1 MGYEPRGRDANRR
14 NKLLLL
20 GNIAK
25 IFNTLGSNVVK
36 QARANLKKKKK
47 GGGELEK
54 SLGYK
59 VKGNSVEFTLTD
71 YWEFV
76 DAGVKGKGGT
86 KADGKAWK
94 LKKVTNNKFKYTDK
108 KPPFMAFNGWTIRKG
123 IAPRDA
129 KGKFTS
135 RKSLLYAIANSVYH
149 TGIETTHFFTDA
161 LDNEVLKLG
170 DEIGEAFALDLIDG
184 MNIKSDN
191 VTITK

>member
-1 MGYEPRGRDANRR
+1 LDNL
-14 NKLLLL
+14 K
-20 GNIAK
+20 K
-25 IFNTLGSNVVK
+25 IFDKLGSNVVT
-36 QARANLKKKKK
+36 QARVNLKKKKK
-47 GGGELEK
+47 GDSNLSK
-54 SLGYK
+54 NLSYK
-59 VKGNSVEFTLTD
+59 VKRNSIEFTLAE
-71 YWEFV
+71 YWEYV
-76 DAGVKGKGGT
+76 DAGVKGVGGT
-86 KADGKAWK
+86 KADGKAWR
-94 LKKVTNNKFKYTDK
+94 LKKVTNSKFKYKTK

-129 KGKFTS
+129 KGKFMK

-184 MNIKSDN
+184 MNIKSNN

>member
-1 MGYEPRGRDANRR
+1 MD
-14 NKLLLL
+14 
-20 GNIAK
+20 NIKK
-25 IFNTLGSNVVK
+25 IFNKLGSKVVI
-36 QARANLKKKKK
+36 QAKANLKKKKK
-47 GGGELEK
+47 GGGELDK
-54 SLGYK
+54 TLSYK
-59 VKGNSVEFTLTD
+59 LSGNTIEFTLAD

-86 KADGKAWK
+86 KANGKAWK
-94 LKKVTNNKFKYTDK
+94 LKKVTNNKFKYRDK

>member
-1 MGYEPRGRDANRR
+1 LESVT
-14 NKLLLL
+14 
-20 GNIAK
+20 K
-25 IFNTLGSNVVK
+25 IFDTLGSNVVK

-47 GGGELEK
+47 GDSNLSK
-54 SLGYK
+54 NLSYK
-59 VKGNSVEFTLTD
+59 VKGSSIEFVLAD

-86 KADGKAWK
+86 KADGSAWK
-94 LKKVTNNKFKYTDK
+94 LKKVTNNKFKYRNK

-123 IAPRDA
+123 IAPRDS
-129 KGKFTS
+129 KGRLMK
-135 RKSLLYAIANSVYH
+135 RKGLLYAIANSVYH

>member
-1 MGYEPRGRDANRR
+1 
-14 NKLLLL
+14 L
-20 GNIAK
+20 GGIAK
-25 IFNTLGSNVVK
+25 IFDTLGSNVVK

-47 GGGELEK
+47 GDSNLSK
-54 SLGYK
+54 NLSYK
-59 VKGNSVEFTLTD
+59 VKGSSIEFTLSD
-71 YWEFV
+71 YWEYV
-76 DAGVKGKGGT
+76 DAGVKGVGGT

-94 LKKVTNNKFKYTDK
+94 LKKVTNNKFKYTNK

-123 IAPRDA
+123 IAPRDS
-129 KGKFTS
+129 KGRLMK
-135 RKSLLYAIANSVYH
+135 RRGLLQAIANSVYH

>member
-1 MGYEPRGRDANRR
+1 MGSV
-14 NKLLLL
+14 K
-20 GNIAK
+20 K

-47 GGGELEK
+47 GDSNLSK
-54 SLGYK
+54 NLSYK
-59 VKGNSVEFTLTD
+59 VKGNSLEFTLAD

-76 DAGVKGKGGT
+76 DAGVKGVGGKRADKKVKGKKVTG
-86 KADGKAWK
+86 AAWK
-94 LKKVTNNKFKYTDK
+94 LKKVTNNKFKYKDK

-123 IAPRDA
+123 IAPRNK
-129 KGKFTS
+129 KGQLMK

-170 DEIGEAFALDLIDG
+170 DDIGEAFALDLIDA

>member
-1 MGYEPRGRDANRR
+1 MDNL
-14 NKLLLL
+14 K
-20 GNIAK
+20 K
-25 IFNTLGSNVVK
+25 IFDKLGSNVVT

-47 GGGELEK
+47 GGGELDK
-54 SLGYK
+54 SLKYK
-59 VKGNSVEFTLTD
+59 LKGKGIEFTLAD
-71 YWEFV
+71 YWEYV
-76 DAGVKGKGGT
+76 DAGVKGKGGS
-86 KADGKAWK
+86 KASEMGVKLKSPKPWK
-94 LKKVTNNKFKYTDK
+94 LKKVTNNKFKYRDK

-129 KGKFTS
+129 KGKFMK

-184 MNIKSDN
+184 MNIKSNN

>member
-1 MGYEPRGRDANRR
+1 MGG
-14 NKLLLL
+14 
-20 GNIAK
+20 IAK

-47 GGGELEK
+47 GDSNLSK
-54 SLGYK
+54 NLSYK
-59 VKGNSVEFTLTD
+59 VKGSSIEFTLAD

-76 DAGVKGKGGT
+76 DAGVKGVGGT

-123 IAPRDA
+123 IAPRNK
-129 KGKFTS
+129 KGQLMK

>member
-1 MGYEPRGRDANRR
+1 LDNL
-14 NKLLLL
+14 K
-20 GNIAK
+20 K
-25 IFNTLGSNVVK
+25 IFDKLGSNVVA
-36 QARANLKKKKK
+36 QARVNLKKKKK
-47 GGGELEK
+47 GDSNLSK
-54 SLGYK
+54 NLSYK
-59 VKGNSVEFTLTD
+59 VKRNSIEFTLAE
-71 YWEFV
+71 YWEYV
-76 DAGVKGKGGT
+76 DAGVKGVGGT
-86 KADGKAWK
+86 KADGKAWR
-94 LKKVTNNKFKYTDK
+94 LKKVTNSKFKYKTK

-129 KGKFTS
+129 KGKFMK

-184 MNIKSDN
+184 MNIKSNN

>member
-1 MGYEPRGRDANRR
+1 
-14 NKLLLL
+14 L
-20 GNIAK
+20 GGIAK
-25 IFNTLGSNVVK
+25 IFDTLGSNVVK

-47 GGGELEK
+47 GDSNLSK
-54 SLGYK
+54 NLSYK
-59 VKGNSVEFTLTD
+59 VKGSSIEFTLSD
-71 YWEFV
+71 YWEYV
-76 DAGVKGKGGT
+76 DAGVKGVGGT

-94 LKKVTNNKFKYTDK
+94 LKKVTNNKFKYTNK

-123 IAPRDA
+123 IAPRDS
-129 KGKFTS
+129 KGRLMK
-135 RKSLLYAIANSVYH
+135 RKGLLYAIANSVYH

-170 DEIGEAFALDLIDG
+170 DKIGEAFALDLIDG

>member
-1 MGYEPRGRDANRR
+1 MD
-14 NKLLLL
+14 
-20 GNIAK
+20 NIKK
-25 IFNTLGSNVVK
+25 IFNKLGSKVVI
-36 QARANLKKKKK
+36 QAKANLKKKKK

-54 SLGYK
+54 SLRYK
-59 VKGNSVEFTLTD
+59 VKRSSIEFTLAD

-86 KADGKAWK
+86 KADGKAWR
-94 LKKVTNNKFKYTDK
+94 LKKVTNSKFKYRNK
-108 KPPFMAFNGWTIRKG
+108 KPPFMAFNGWSIRKG
-123 IAPRDA
+123 IAPRDT
-129 KGKFTS
+129 KGRFTS

>member
-1 MGYEPRGRDANRR
+1 MGSVT
-14 NKLLLL
+14 
-20 GNIAK
+20 K
-25 IFNTLGSNVVK
+25 IFDTLGSNVVK

-47 GGGELEK
+47 GDSNLSK
-54 SLGYK
+54 NLSYK
-59 VKGNSVEFTLTD
+59 VKGSSIEFILAD
-71 YWEFV
+71 YWEYV

-123 IAPRDA
+123 IAPRDS
-129 KGKFTS
+129 KGRLMK
-135 RKSLLYAIANSVYH
+135 RKGLLYAIANSVYH

>member
-1 MGYEPRGRDANRR
+1 LD
-14 NKLLLL
+14 
-20 GNIAK
+20 NIKK
-25 IFNTLGSNVVK
+25 IFNKLGSKVVI
-36 QARANLKKKKK
+36 QAKANLKKKKK

-54 SLGYK
+54 SLRYK
-59 VKGNSVEFTLTD
+59 VKRSSIEFTLAD

-86 KADGKAWK
+86 KADGKAWR
-94 LKKVTNNKFKYTDK
+94 LKKVTNSKFKYRNK
-108 KPPFMAFNGWTIRKG
+108 KPPFMAFNGWSIRKG
-123 IAPRDA
+123 IAPRDT
-129 KGKFTS
+129 KGRFTS

>member
-1 MGYEPRGRDANRR
+1 MGG
-14 NKLLLL
+14 
-20 GNIAK
+20 IAK
-25 IFNTLGSNVVK
+25 IFDTLGSNVVK

-47 GGGELEK
+47 GDSNLSK
-54 SLGYK
+54 NLSYK
-59 VKGNSVEFTLTD
+59 VKGSSIEFTLAD
-71 YWEFV
+71 YWEYV
-76 DAGVKGKGGT
+76 DAGVKGVGGKRADKKVKGKKVT
-86 KADGKAWK
+86 GKAWK
-94 LKKVTNNKFKYTDK
+94 LKKVTNNKFKYTNK

-123 IAPRDA
+123 IAPRDS
-129 KGKFTS
+129 KGRLMK
-135 RKSLLYAIANSVYH
+135 RRGLLQAIANSVYH

>member
-1 MGYEPRGRDANRR
+1 LDNL
-14 NKLLLL
+14 K
-20 GNIAK
+20 K
-25 IFNTLGSNVVK
+25 IFDKLGSNVVT
-36 QARANLKKKKK
+36 QARVNLKKKKK
-47 GGGELEK
+47 GDSNLSK
-54 SLGYK
+54 NLSYK
-59 VKGNSVEFTLTD
+59 VKRNSIEFTLAE
-71 YWEFV
+71 YWEYV

-86 KADGKAWK
+86 KADGKAWR
-94 LKKVTNNKFKYTDK
+94 LKKVTNSKFKYKTK

-129 KGKFTS
+129 KGKFMK

-184 MNIKSDN
+184 MNIKSNN

>member
-1 MGYEPRGRDANRR
+1 MGSV
-14 NKLLLL
+14 K
-20 GNIAK
+20 K

-47 GGGELEK
+47 GDSNLSK
-54 SLGYK
+54 NLSYK
-59 VKGNSVEFTLTD
+59 VKGNSLEFTLAD

-76 DAGVKGKGGT
+76 DAGVKGVGGT

-94 LKKVTNNKFKYTDK
+94 LKKVTNNKFKYKNK

-123 IAPRDA
+123 IAPRNK
-129 KGKFTS
+129 KGQLMK

-170 DEIGEAFALDLIDG
+170 DDIGEAFALDLIDA

>member
-1 MGYEPRGRDANRR
+1 MGSVT
-14 NKLLLL
+14 
-20 GNIAK
+20 K
-25 IFNTLGSNVVK
+25 IFDTLGSNVVK

-47 GGGELEK
+47 GDSNLSK
-54 SLGYK
+54 NLSYK
-59 VKGNSVEFTLTD
+59 VKGSSIEFTLAD
-71 YWEFV
+71 YWEYV

-129 KGKFTS
+129 KGRLMK
-135 RKSLLYAIANSVYH
+135 RKGLLYAIANSVYH

>member
-1 MGYEPRGRDANRR
+1 MD
-14 NKLLLL
+14 
-20 GNIAK
+20 NIKK
-25 IFNTLGSNVVK
+25 IFNKLGSKVVI
-36 QARANLKKKKK
+36 QAKANLKKKKK
-47 GGGELEK
+47 GGGELDK
-54 SLGYK
+54 TLRYK
-59 VKGNSVEFTLTD
+59 LSGNTIEFTLAD

-76 DAGVKGKGGT
+76 DAGVKGVGGKRADKKVKGKKVTG
-86 KADGKAWK
+86 AAWK
-94 LKKVTNNKFKYTDK
+94 LKKVTNNKFKYRDK

-123 IAPRDA
+123 IAPRDT
-129 KGKFTS
+129 KGRFTS

-184 MNIKSDN
+184 MNIKSNN

>member
-1 MGYEPRGRDANRR
+1 MGSVT
-14 NKLLLL
+14 
-20 GNIAK
+20 K

-47 GGGELEK
+47 GDSNLSK
-54 SLGYK
+54 NLSYK
-59 VKGNSVEFTLTD
+59 VKGSSIEFTLAD
-71 YWEFV
+71 YWEYV
-76 DAGVKGKGGT
+76 DAGVKGTGGT

-94 LKKVTNNKFKYTDK
+94 LKKVTNNKFKYTNK

-129 KGKFTS
+129 KGRLMK
-135 RKSLLYAIANSVYH
+135 RKGLLYAIANSVYH

>member
-1 MGYEPRGRDANRR
+1 MDNL
-14 NKLLLL
+14 K
-20 GNIAK
+20 K
-25 IFNTLGSNVVK
+25 IFDKLGSNVVT
-36 QARANLKKKKK
+36 QARVNLKKKKK
-47 GGGELEK
+47 GDSNLSK
-54 SLGYK
+54 NLSYK
-59 VKGNSVEFTLTD
+59 VKRNFIEFTLAD
-71 YWEFV
+71 YWEYV
-76 DAGVKGKGGT
+76 DAGVKGVGGS
-86 KADGKAWK
+86 KASEMGVKLKSPKPWK
-94 LKKVTNNKFKYTDK
+94 LKKVTNNKFKYRDK

-129 KGKFTS
+129 KGKFMK

-184 MNIKSDN
+184 MNIKSNN

>member
-1 MGYEPRGRDANRR
+1 M
-14 NKLLLL
+14 LLD
-20 GNIAK
+20 NIKK
-25 IFNTLGSNVVK
+25 IFNKLGSKVVI
-36 QARANLKKKKK
+36 QAKANLKKKKK

-54 SLGYK
+54 SLRYK
-59 VKGNSVEFTLTD
+59 VKRSSIEFTLAD

-86 KADGKAWK
+86 KADGKAWR
-94 LKKVTNNKFKYTDK
+94 LKKVTNSKFKYRNK
-108 KPPFMAFNGWTIRKG
+108 KPPFMAFNGWSIRKG
-123 IAPRDA
+123 IAPRDT
-129 KGKFTS
+129 KGRFTS

>member
-1 MGYEPRGRDANRR
+1 
-14 NKLLLL
+14 L
-20 GNIAK
+20 GSIAK
-25 IFNTLGSNVVK
+25 IFNTLGSNVVT

-86 KADGKAWK
+86 KADGAAWK

-123 IAPRDA
+123 IAPRNK
-129 KGKFTS
+129 KGQLMK

>member
-1 MGYEPRGRDANRR
+1 LD
-14 NKLLLL
+14 
-20 GNIAK
+20 NIKK
-25 IFNTLGSNVVK
+25 IFNKLGSKVVI
-36 QARANLKKKKK
+36 QAKANLKKKKK
-47 GGGELEK
+47 GGGELDK
-54 SLGYK
+54 TLSYK
-59 VKGNSVEFTLTD
+59 LSGNTIEFTLAD

-86 KADGKAWK
+86 KANGKAWK
-94 LKKVTNNKFKYTDK
+94 LKKVTNNKFKYRDK

>member
-1 MGYEPRGRDANRR
+1 M
-14 NKLLLL
+14 
-20 GNIAK
+20 GNIKK
-25 IFNTLGSNVVK
+25 IFNTLGSNVVT

-47 GGGELEK
+47 GDGELEK

-59 VKGNSVEFTLTD
+59 VKGSSIEFTLTD

-123 IAPRDA
+123 IAPRNK
-129 KGKFTS
+129 KGQLMK
-135 RKSLLYAIANSVYH
+135 RKGLLYAIANSVYH
-149 TGIETTHFFTDA
+149 TGIETTHFFTNA

>member
-1 MGYEPRGRDANRR
+1 MD
-14 NKLLLL
+14 
-20 GNIAK
+20 NIKK
-25 IFNTLGSNVVK
+25 IFNTLGGNVVK

-47 GGGELEK
+47 GDSNLSK
-54 SLGYK
+54 NLSYN
-59 VKGNSVEFTLTD
+59 VKASSIEFTLAD
-71 YWEFV
+71 YWEYV
-76 DAGVKGKGGT
+76 DAGVKGVGGKRADKKVKGKKVT
-86 KADGKAWK
+86 GKAWR
-94 LKKVTNNKFKYTDK
+94 LKKVTNSKFKYRNK

-123 IAPRDA
+123 IAPRDT
-129 KGKFTS
+129 KGRFTS

>member
-1 MGYEPRGRDANRR
+1 M
-14 NKLLLL
+14 
-20 GNIAK
+20 GNIKK
-25 IFNTLGSNVVK
+25 IFDTLGSNVVT

-47 GGGELEK
+47 GDSNLSK
-54 SLGYK
+54 NLSYK
-59 VKGNSVEFTLTD
+59 VKGSSIEFILAD

-76 DAGVKGKGGT
+76 DAGVKGVGGT

-94 LKKVTNNKFKYTDK
+94 LKKVTNNKFKYRNK
-108 KPPFMAFNGWTIRKG
+108 KPPFMAFNGWSIRKG

-129 KGKFTS
+129 KGRFTS

>member
-1 MGYEPRGRDANRR
+1 MDNL
-14 NKLLLL
+14 K
-20 GNIAK
+20 K
-25 IFNTLGSNVVK
+25 IFDKLGSNVVA
-36 QARANLKKKKK
+36 QARVNLKKKKK
-47 GGGELEK
+47 GDSNLSK
-54 SLGYK
+54 NLSYK
-59 VKGNSVEFTLTD
+59 VKRNSIEFTLAE
-71 YWEFV
+71 YWEYV

-86 KADGKAWK
+86 KADGKAWR
-94 LKKVTNNKFKYTDK
+94 LKKVTNSKFKYKTK

-123 IAPRDA
+123 IAPRNK
-129 KGKFTS
+129 KGQLMK

-184 MNIKSDN
+184 MNIKSNN